1 MKQLQLGPDK
11 AFGRTI
17 WTVDAGVRVQE
28 CTCSGLYSGL
38 LALALRRPHHV
49 HAHAAVLVTCASHED
64 EKGISV
70 LSFQARFG
78 LKYETKNLNISMLQA
93 LPASYYNATMGSA
106 QPGSRGN
113 GTIGAGKRYCGES

>member
-11 AFGRTI
+11 AFDRTI
-17 WTVDAGVRVQE
+17 WTVDPEVQE

-49 HAHAAVLVTCASHED
+49 HAHAAVLVTCAFHED
-64 EKGISV
+64 EKRNFGT
-70 LSFQARFG
+70 SFSSPLWAEVRG
-78 LKYETKNLNISMLQA
+78 ENLNISMLQA
-93 LPASYYNATMGSA
+93 PPASYYNATMGSA

-113 GTIGAGKRYCGES
+113 GTVGTGKRYWAES